1 MVKASDRSQG
11 ITVAR
16 AAALV
21 MLAFAVSRV
30 LGLVRQMVFGF
41 YFGTGSE
48 MSAYVAASRI
58 PEMLYLVM
66 AGGALG
72 SAFIPTFTAR
82 LTRDPNAA
90 LAWRLA
96 SAIIN
101 LLLIILVPLSLLT
114 ILVAPWLVRTVVVP
128 RFSPALQAQ
137 TVALMRVM
145 SLSIAVFGVSGI
157 VMGILNA
164 HQHFLLPALAPIV
177 YNLTLIVGAVLGG
190 LTNVGIMG
198 PAWAMVI
205 GAIFHLL
212 VQVPGLIHYH
222 ARYVPVLGRMD
233 PAVRE
238 VGRLMGPRVL
248 GVAAVQL
255 NFIVTNNLA
264 SGLGAGAIAALDYA
278 WRLMLL
284 PQGIFAQAVG
294 TAVFPTFAAQVASG
308 DAKALRQTLSSMVVT
323 IIAVTFPATVGL
335 MVLGK
340 PLIAVVFERGAFTD
354 TSVDAVAGALS
365 LFALG
370 LVAHSLIEILAR
382 AFYALHDTWTPAL
395 SAAIAM
401 VLNVVLGLMMLPVF
415 LHFGL
420 PGHSGLALANSL
432 AAVVEMGILLF
443 CISFGRVSGLSNARQ
458 ARGADV
464 TETAGAAEF
473 VDVRYVGRQIL
484 RVMGATLGMTMVLW
498 LWLRLPL
505 GLLLQAFGG
514 IAVGVL
520 SYGAFAAVL
529 RVREI
534 WEALAALLKR

>member
-1 MVKASDRSQG
+1 MA
-11 ITVAR
+11 VAR

-21 MLAFAVSRV
+21 MIAFAASRAV
-30 LGLVRQMVFGF
+30 GLVRQMVFGF

-82 LTRDPNAA
+82 LTRGDPKA
-90 LAWRLA
+90 AWRLA

-101 LLLIILVPLSLLT
+101 LLLVILVPLSLLT

-128 RFSPALQAQ
+128 KFSPTLQAQ

-145 SLSIAVFGVSGI
+145 LLSTAIFGVSGI
-157 VMGILNA
+157 VMGVLNA
-164 HQHFLLPALAPIV
+164 HQHFLLPAIAPIA
-177 YNLTLIVGAVLGG
+177 YNLILIAGAVLGG

-198 PAWAMVI
+198 PAWAMVV
-205 GAIFHLL
+205 GALFHLL
-212 VQVPGLIHYH
+212 VQVPGLMRYQAH
-222 ARYVPVLGRMD
+222 YVPALGLDD
-233 PAVRE
+233 PYVRE

-255 NFIVTNNLA
+255 NFVVTNNLA
-264 SGLGAGAIAALDYA
+264 SGLAGGAIAALDYA

-294 TAVFPTFAAQVASG
+294 TAVFPTFAAQAASG
-308 DAKALRQTLSSMVVT
+308 DVKALRQTLSSMVVT
-323 IIAVTFPATVGL
+323 VIAVTFPATVGL
-335 MVLGK
+335 MVLGR
-340 PLIAVVFERGAFTD
+340 PIIAMIFERGAFTD
-354 TSVDAVAGALS
+354 TSVTAVAGALS

-382 AFYALHDTWTPAL
+382 AFYALHDTWTPAV
-395 SAAIAM
+395 SAVIA
-401 VLNVVLGLMMLPVF
+401 VILNIGLGLMMLPMF
-415 LHFGL
+415 ARFGL

-432 AAVVEMGILLF
+432 AALVEMGVLLVF
-443 CISFGRVSGLSNARQ
+443 ISLASSVSGRHLIGTTMPTTTDMAPD
-458 ARGADV
+458 AIKL
-464 TETAGAAEF
+464 
-473 VDVRYVGRQIL
+473 VDIRYIGRQTL

-505 GLLLQAFGG
+505 GLLLQVGG
-514 IAVGVL
+514 GMAIGVL
-520 SYGAFAAVL
+520 GYAAFAAVF
-529 RVREI
+529 RVREM
-534 WEALAALLKR
+534 WEALAAILKR